1 MTLYELAKQAVERTA
16 EIKQANGDSDETI
29 MIEAIVEFAKVA
41 GLNLKTGY
49 GIITAW
55 SCAKL
60 IVQACEEIKE

>member
-16 EIKQANGDSDETI
+16 EIKAVNGDSDETI
-29 MIEAIVEFAKVA
+29 VIEAISNFAKHA

-55 SCAKL
+55 NCAKL
-60 IVQACEEIKE
+60 IVQACEEIR